1 MLFYTHLAFSFFVGL
16 FVLDYLKI
24 QNKLIFLLFILIFSL
39 FPDIDAPKSKI
50 GKKLGIISKIIN
62 FIFGH
67 RDFFHS
73 LFFIIPIYII
83 FSIFSDILA
92 VSFLVSSSSHLVI
105 DALTKEG
112 ISPFYPLKLRVKGF
126 IKTGKFLENFLFIL
140 IIALIIAKLSSG
152 QI

>member
-67 RDFFHS
+67 Q
-73 LFFIIPIYII
+73 YQ
-83 FSIFSDILA
+83 
-92 VSFLVSSSSHLVI
+92 
-105 DALTKEG
+105 G
-112 ISPFYPLKLRVKGF
+112 IS
-126 IKTGKFLENFLFIL
+126 
-140 IIALIIAKLSSG
+140 
-152 QI
+152 